1 MLIVD
6 TSKYKSIDQALKAYK
21 NKHSKVKLIQ
31 ELRERKTFTKSSVK
45 RREEILKASY
55 IESKRER

>member
-1 MLIVD
+1 MLIID
-6 TSKYKSIDQALKAYK
+6 NSKYKSIDQALKAYK

-31 ELRERKTFTKSSVK
+31 ELRERKTFTKPSVK

-55 IESKRER
+55 IESKREK

>member
-1 MLIVD
+1 MLVVD
-6 TSKYKSIDQALKAYK
+6 ISKYKSIDQALKAYK

-31 ELRERKTFTKSSVK
+31 ELRERKTFTKPSVK

-55 IESKRER
+55 IESKREK